1 MQPISIVSL
10 VTLFACT
17 NLPAQRVIASTAG
30 TNSADLHGYSIAVL
44 GDVDSDG
51 VVDYAVGIPGE
62 DYTAGFQ
69 DRGMVKVIS
78 GRANRVLHFI
88 PGPRAWMR
96 LGTCV
101 AAIGDIDADGVPDFA
116 AGAPEDNGARGFVTV
131 RSGRTGAEL
140 LALTGEASSGYGTTI
155 APISDVNGDGRRD
168 LVVGA
173 PRHRGGTNGG
183 FVRVHAMPSGA
194 TIQSYGLLNDSGFF
208 GFAAAMAHIGDM
220 DGNGSDEIAVG
231 VPGYSVGMGNRGAI
245 AVMTPD
251 GAGGLR
257 GLTSW
262 VGAAAGDMLGS
273 AVTGVDIDQDN
284 RPELLVGAPSNVGAG
299 RAFIFKPGIGAPL
312 HTFTGVA
319 GDNFGLACGKVGD
332 MNGDGRVDF
341 AVGAP
346 DDAGGRGRVRV
357 IDGATFTTMF
367 EIAGNPG
374 ERLGY
379 GVTEFSDIDGDG
391 RSNALVS
398 RPWADAPAA
407 DSGAVDVVIFAP
419 AGSSTRFGVACA
431 GLFGAPS
438 LSGSSNPA
446 VGLPM
451 RLEARNLRANA
462 VGALLV
468 GASRT
473 VWNSVPLPV
482 DLTLFGFLGC
492 QLHISPDVFL
502 PAQAQGFPNPGIA
515 TIFLNIPPVF
525 SLVGQHLFFQYLSV
539 DQTLSP
545 LTFSNGVDVQIGS

>member
-1 MQPISIVSL
+1 
-10 VTLFACT
+10 
-17 NLPAQRVIASTAG
+17 
-30 TNSADLHGYSIAVL
+30 
-44 GDVDSDG
+44 
-51 VVDYAVGIPGE
+51 
-62 DYTAGFQ
+62 
-69 DRGMVKVIS
+69 
-78 GRANRVLHFI
+78 
-88 PGPRAWMR
+88 
-96 LGTCV
+96 
-101 AAIGDIDADGVPDFA
+101 
-116 AGAPEDNGARGFVTV
+116 
-131 RSGRTGAEL
+131 
-140 LALTGEASSGYGTTI
+140 
-155 APISDVNGDGRRD
+155 
-168 LVVGA
+168 
-173 PRHRGGTNGG
+173 
-183 FVRVHAMPSGA
+183 
-194 TIQSYGLLNDSGFF
+194 
-208 GFAAAMAHIGDM
+208 
-220 DGNGSDEIAVG
+220 
-231 VPGYSVGMGNRGAI
+231 
-245 AVMTPD
+245 
-251 GAGGLR
+251 
-257 GLTSW
+257 
-262 VGAAAGDMLGS
+262 
-273 AVTGVDIDQDN
+273 
-284 RPELLVGAPSNVGAG
+284 
-299 RAFIFKPGIGAPL
+299 
-312 HTFTGVA
+312 
-319 GDNFGLACGKVGD
+319 
-332 MNGDGRVDF
+332 
-341 AVGAP
+341 
-346 DDAGGRGRVRV
+346 
-357 IDGATFTTMF
+357 MF